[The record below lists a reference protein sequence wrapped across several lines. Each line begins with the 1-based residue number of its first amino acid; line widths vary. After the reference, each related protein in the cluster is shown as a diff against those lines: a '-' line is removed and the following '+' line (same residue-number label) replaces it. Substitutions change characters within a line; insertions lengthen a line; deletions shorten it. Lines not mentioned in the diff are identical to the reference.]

1 MPDDDLDAE
10 GWFRPI
16 LGGLSVL
23 FLVSL
28 GATLSVCAS
37 VLNLA
42 GPKRDNSFIHH
53 GHSEKL

>member
-28 GATLSVCAS
+28 GATLVICSAS
-37 VLNLA
+37 FQSAHAILSR
-42 GPKRDNSFIHH
+42 P
-53 GHSEKL
+53 